1 MTIQNNLFFRV
12 LVDPLDSTGASEISN
27 ADRVNI
33 IGGGAVDEQQIILE
47 NSNHCYSTTN
57 RRVIT
62 QAWNIGAFISDTS
75 IASRNYLAKVDLPS
89 PTPGSQPALSTVV
102 ETPATVGAD
111 RQSVVAVVQ
120 YQGQAQVEVL
130 TPALVS
136 LASQTLTSVAA
147 PAVNNVTLSWSTT
160 QQVIIRIKIAGTI
173 SPSAADGFLWGY
185 RLLEDQTSI

>member
-1 MTIQNNLFFRV
+1 MAIQNNLFFRV

-47 NSNHCYSTTN
+47 NSNHAYSTIN

-62 QAWNIGAFISDTS
+62 QGWSLGAVTSDTTN
-75 IASRNYLAKVDLPS
+75 NYLAKVELPS

-160 QQVIIRIKIAGTI
+160 QQVIIRIKIAGTT

-185 RLLEDQTSI
+185 RLLEDQTSL

>member
-1 MTIQNNLFFRV
+1 MAIQNNLFFRV

-33 IGGGAVDEQQIILE
+33 IGGGAGDEQQIILE

-62 QAWNIGAFISDTS
+62 QGWSLGAVTSDTTN
-75 IASRNYLAKVDLPS
+75 NYLAKE
-89 PTPGSQPALSTVV
+89 TGTAALVTVV

-173 SPSAADGFLWGY
+173 APSAADGFLWGY

>member
-62 QAWNIGAFISDTS
+62 QGWSLGAVTSDTTN
-75 IASRNYLAKVDLPS
+75 NYLSKETGTA
-89 PTPGSQPALSTVV
+89 ALVTVV

>member
-1 MTIQNNLFFRV
+1 MAIQNNLFFRV

-47 NSNHCYSTTN
+47 NSNHAYSTIN

-62 QAWNIGAFISDTS
+62 QGWSLGAVTSDTTN
-75 IASRNYLAKVDLPS
+75 NYLAKE
-89 PTPGSQPALSTVV
+89 TGTAALVTVV

-120 YQGQAQVEVL
+120 YQGQAQVEGL

-160 QQVIIRIKIAGTI
+160 QQVIIRIKIAGTT
-173 SPSAADGFLWGY
+173 SPSAADGFLWGF

>member
-1 MTIQNNLFFRV
+1 MAIQNNLYFRV

-62 QAWNIGAFISDTS
+62 QGWSLGAVTSDTTN
-75 IASRNYLAKVDLPS
+75 NYLAKE
-89 PTPGSQPALSTVV
+89 TGTAALVTVV

-160 QQVIIRIKIAGTI
+160 QQVIIRIKIAGTT

-185 RLLEDQTSI
+185 RLLESQTSL

>member
-1 MTIQNNLFFRV
+1 MAIQNNLFFRV

-62 QAWNIGAFISDTS
+62 QGWSLGAVTSDTTN
-75 IASRNYLAKVDLPS
+75 NYLAKE
-89 PTPGSQPALSTVV
+89 TGTAALVTVV

-147 PAVNNVTLSWSTT
+147 PAVNNVSLSWSTT
-160 QQVIIRIKIAGTI
+160 QQVIIRIKIAGTT
-173 SPSAADGFLWGY
+173 SPSAADGFLWGF